1 MSAEPD
7 FDVCVVGS
15 GAGGAPVALALAEAG
30 YSVVVLEKG
39 PRFTE
44 EDFYKDELACCRRD
58 VFTPS
63 LRDERHVIAPERG
76 SPTSTADS
84 GVSWWNGN
92 CVGGA
97 TNFMSGYFHRQ
108 KPVDFRLRSEFGP
121 VDGADVR
128 DWPIGY
134 EDLEPYYARVERE
147 VGVSGRVTDHPAA
160 EPRSTDDFPHP
171 PTAEHA
177 VAGWIDD
184 AAREQGLHPFPV
196 PRAILPAPAGGRQGC
211 SYSGYCGGYGCPTGA
226 KGSSRAALLD
236 RAEATGRCEVR
247 DRCHVHRLESD
258 ARGRVTA
265 AEYFHYPDPEGR
277 PRTVTAR
284 SFAVACQ
291 PVETARLL
299 LTSPGPAHPDGL
311 ANGNGL
317 VGRYLL
323 FSAGGT
329 GGGLLAYDDLDSG
342 RASEL
347 AVEGPFVNRAVQDW
361 YTLEADEVGGRAKGG
376 TVDFLL
382 AHNNPIARA
391 SGTKR
396 DAEGGLVWGRALKR
410 RLKERFT
417 EGRQVRFEV
426 FCDWQ
431 PLADS
436 RVTLDPEETDR
447 WGRPVARVHLAH
459 HPRDLAVGRHIARGT
474 AEVLRG
480 LGARDVDWSVS
491 ANPPVN
497 LVAGGCRF
505 GTDPA
510 EAVLDP
516 DCRAFGADNL
526 YITDASF
533 MPTGGSVPFTW
544 TIYANAFRVADR
556 IRESL

>member
-1 MSAEPD
+1 MSAAHD
-7 FDVCVVGS
+7 FDVCVIGS
-15 GAGGAPVALALAEAG
+15 GAGGAPVALTLAEAG

-39 PRFTE
+39 PRFSE
-44 EDFYKDELACCRRD
+44 ADFYKDELACCRRE

-63 LRDERHVIAPERG
+63 LADERHVIAPPDG
-76 SPTSTADS
+76 APTSSADS
-84 GVSWWNGN
+84 GISWWNGN

-97 TNFMSGYFHRQ
+97 SNFMSGYFHRQ
-108 KPVDFRLRSEFGP
+108 KPVDFRQRSEFGP
-121 VDGADVR
+121 VAGADVR

-134 EDLEPYYARVERE
+134 ADLEPYYARVESA

-160 EPRSTDDFPHP
+160 EPRSTPDFPHP
-171 PTAEHA
+171 PTREHP
-177 VAGWIDD
+177 VAGWIDA
-184 AAREQGLHPFPV
+184 AARAEGLHPFPV
-196 PRAILPAPAGGRQGC
+196 PRAILPAASGERDGC

-226 KGSSRAALLD
+226 KGSSRASLLA

-247 DRCHVHRLESD
+247 PLSHVHRLVSD
-258 ARGRVTA
+258 RRGRVTA
-265 AEYFHYPDPEGR
+265 AEYFHYPDREDR
-277 PRTVTAR
+277 PRTVRAR
-284 SFAVACQ
+284 AFAVACQ

-299 LTSPGPAHPDGL
+299 LASPGPAHPHGL
-311 ANGNGL
+311 ANGHGL

-329 GGGLLAYDDLDSG
+329 GEGLLAYDRLD
-342 RASEL
+342 AEQAAQL
-347 AVEGPFVNRAVQDW
+347 AMEGPFVNRAVQDW
-361 YTLEADEVGGRAKGG
+361 YTLQDSELGGRAKGG

-396 DAEGGLVWGRALKR
+396 DAEGNLVWGRALKR
-410 RLKERFT
+410 RLRERFS

-426 FCDWQ
+426 FCDWL
-431 PLADS
+431 PVPGS
-436 RVTLDPEETDR
+436 RVTLDPAVTDR
-447 WGRPVARVHLAH
+447 WGRPVARVRPDH
-459 HPRDLAVGRHIARGT
+459 HPRDLAVGRRLASGAARVLERMGARG
-474 AEVLRG
+474 
-480 LGARDVDWSVS
+480 VDWSVS

-505 GTDPA
+505 GHDP
-510 EAVLDP
+510 EQAVLDP

-544 TIYANAFRVADR
+544 TIYANAFRVAER
-556 IRESL
+556 MRESL